1 MARFYHLPLE
11 IRRMIYRECLA
22 VGEIY
27 PYSLSDALQPDT
39 ETPQDK
45 TGCEL
50 PSVALL
56 QVSKT
61 IREEAEPILYQKNV
75 LRLGSAEVTEKFF
88 ERSLNTPERR
98 MWLKSVRMRLDFK
111 DITKADRQIVLE
123 RQLFLLQTRM
133 LFPEKN
139 RSTIAIER
147 ILHNEYTNCLADS
160 MWPRKLSPLLEDC
173 RLEKL
178 SVDFSQAR
186 CPGSCCPM
194 NARAVLAFRKGF
206 ANGAP
211 KELLLIGLKKEE
223 SKESRKQIKVWTNWH
238 IAKCDMQNVLDI
250 FPKEDENERPVYSRV
265 YSY

>member
-11 IRRMIYRECLA
+11 IRQMIYRECLI

-27 PYSLSDALQPDT
+27 PYSLSDAPQPDT

-61 IREEAEPILYQKNV
+61 IREEAEPMLYQKNV
-75 LRLGSAEVTEKFF
+75 LRLGSAEVTRKFF

-98 MWLKSVRMRLDFK
+98 MWLKSVRTRLDFR
-111 DITKADRQIVLE
+111 DITKANRQSVLE
-123 RQLFLLQTRM
+123 RQLSLLQTRM

-139 RSTIAIER
+139 RSTIVIEE
-147 ILHNEYTNCLADS
+147 ILHKEYTNCLAES

-173 RLEKL
+173 KLEMF

-186 CPGSCCPM
+186 CPGRCCPI

-206 ANGAP
+206 ANGVP
-211 KELLLIGLKKEE
+211 EELLLIGLNQGEM
-223 SKESRKQIKVWTNWH
+223 KESRKQIKVWTNWRLT
-238 IAKCDMQNVLDI
+238 KCDMQNVLDI
-250 FPKEDENERPVYSRV
+250 FPKEDENERRV
-265 YSY
+265 